1 MSEPTTRD
9 GAADVVEQRN
19 GLEQSNTIRAG
30 VFGVQDGIVS
40 NFGLIMGVAGAQ
52 FTPEAVLVAGV
63 AGIVSG
69 AMSMGAGEYVSVR
82 TQRELLEVGQVVED
96 GENVSPYRAAAA
108 NGLLFASGGVIPL
121 LPFLFTGGRTAV
133 LSSVLLSVLALFAA
147 GAILTRLTR
156 RSPWRSGLRVL
167 LIGGGAGLL
176 GYLVGSALGVAVG

>member
-1 MSEPTTRD
+1 MDERAT
-9 GAADVVEQRN
+9 GARTAEVVEGRN
-19 GLEQSNTIRAG
+19 GLDRSNTIRAG

-82 TQRELLEVGQVVED
+82 TQRELLEVGRIVD
-96 GENVSPYRAAAA
+96 DDDNVSPYRAAAA

-121 LPFLFTGGRTAV
+121 LPFLLTGGRTAV

-147 GAILTRLTR
+147 GAVLTRLTR
-156 RSPWRSGLRVL
+156 RSVWRSGLRVL
-167 LIGGGAGLL
+167 LVGGGAGLL